1 MTSLGLMPLDKKQA
15 FQVGLWLEE
24 VVCSYSRLEV
34 RCGGMGVFLLLPE
47 ILDMYKYQIKAN
59 S

>member
-1 MTSLGLMPLDKKQA
+1 MPFDKKQA
-15 FQVGLWLEE
+15 FQVGFWPEE
-24 VVCSYSRLEV
+24 VVCSYSSLEV
-34 RCGGMGVFLLLPE
+34 RCGGMGGFLLLPE